1 MSLRRVTLLSGECNA
16 LSLRRS
22 RLWRMTKC
30 NVGFAFLRY
39 TFWTRDYDIKFG
51 VRRKATKGGGGG
63 GDSPRSQVVP
73 LKKYAAQAVP
83 VDNTF
88 PCDTPATCK
97 HQSKT

>member
-1 MSLRRVTLLSGECNA
+1 MQ
-16 LSLRRS
+16 
-22 RLWRMTKC
+22 KC
-30 NVGFAFLRY
+30 SVLCFFRY

-51 VRRKATKGGGGG
+51 VRRKATKGGGG

-97 HQSKT
+97 HRAKT